1 MESGEQFS
9 QERERIRPSS
19 VERSGSSFILIALLA
34 ERTNDRPNRSNFLL
48 ETDND

>member
-19 VERSGSSFILIALLA
+19 VERSGSRLA

-48 ETDND
+48 ESDND